1 MCSPSYYR
9 SLNDSLISEW
19 SVWIITYRIT
29 KQMGISRRI
38 REIISPVILVHPR
51 SFKKTATV
59 SPAINGFP
67 FLSIITTAWFFGKL
81 HHLLSQTGYTC
92 GQGFFRTFR
101 QNGRFQRLIIPVTS
115 KLTAPQSTKID
126 IIVTPSHRPIITP
139 RIRIGLMCILK
150 SQRNCFAQKLLH
162 HHK

>member
-1 MCSPSYYR
+1 MDYHLSHNKANGYLPLYLCIHEVS
-9 SLNDSLISEW
+9 
-19 SVWIITYRIT
+19 
-29 KQMGISRRI
+29 
-38 REIISPVILVHPR
+38 
-51 SFKKTATV
+51 KKTATV

-81 HHLLSQTGYTC
+81 HHVLSQTGYTC

-101 QNGRFQRLIIPVTS
+101 QNGRFQRLIIPVTL
-115 KLTAPQSTKID
+115 KLTASQSTKID

-139 RIRIGLMCILK
+139 RIRISLMCILK